1 MERMRRG
8 SVRGEGGKKGEGQAD
23 DNMRV
28 RASLSEEG
36 GGRREEKSQWKS
48 MREQANVN
56 SFTF

>member
-8 SVRGEGGKKGEGQAD
+8 SAKGHGEKGGDKLDE
-23 DNMRV
+23 NMRV
-28 RASLSEEG
+28 RASACEEG

-48 MREQANVN
+48 MREQASVT